1 MFCKNCGKEIYWQDK
16 CPYCNTMRKKEG
28 EVFPQHLQYISRLL
42 LDEEAYESKK
52 INNHIVRDA
61 VKKGEEENL
70 KKLNIISGVVAIAAM
85 LLGIGTGFGLGYFVM
100 KDKVAE
106 NIQAQAIESYE
117 EKYQS
122 YEVQTEELKRE
133 NTELK
138 GHIEELLR
146 QNDKIEKN
154 FEQLE
159 KRQAAIENNNEEE
172 TSDFEQ
178 NLYEDRGSSIQN
190 NEENQES
197 AKTVTGI
204 SDDNS
209 DVSQKD
215 DPTAGDNRYT
225 EQDIDSSNTVGENG
239 GM

>member
-1 MFCKNCGKEIYWQDK
+1 MFCKNCGKEIHWEDK
-16 CPYCNTMRKKEG
+16 CPYCNTTRKKEG
-28 EVFPQHLQYISRLL
+28 EVFPQHLQCISRLL
-42 LDEEAYESKK
+42 SDEEDYDSKK
-52 INNHIVRDA
+52 INNHIIRDA

-106 NIQAQAIESYE
+106 NIQSQAIESYE

-122 YEVQTEELKRE
+122 YVILTEELRQE

-138 GHIEELLR
+138 ERIEKLLS
-146 QNDKIEKN
+146 QNDKIEKSL
-154 FEQLE
+154 EQLE
-159 KRQAAIENNNEEE
+159 KRQEAIENDNNEEE

-190 NEENQES
+190 NVENQES
-197 AKTVTGI
+197 AETGI
-204 SDDNS
+204 TDDNS

-215 DPTAGDNRYT
+215 DRTVGDNRYT
-225 EQDIDSSNTVGENG
+225 E
-239 GM
+239 